1 MIVLWSIL
9 LFISVLLIPVSIW
22 YYMNN
27 VNKSKNNVIVKE
39 KVKPRSDKELT
50 DILYGVI
57 EREWTY
63 RVKFHFKFKEIKAP
77 KFETELEYLTSKV
90 VRSLSPNI
98 LEEFYYYYTEEA
110 LARLIKNICQL
121 LIYEYMQN
129 LGLKM
134 K

>member
-1 MIVLWSIL
+1 MLLLW
-9 LFISVLLIPVSIW
+9 SVLLIISVILIPMSVY
-22 YYMNN
+22 YYMVNN
-27 VNKSKNNVIVKE
+27 NKEKNNVIVKE
-39 KVKPRSDKELT
+39 RVKARNEKELI
-50 DILYGVI
+50 DILYGAI

-63 RVKFHFKFKEIKAP
+63 RVKFHFKFKNIKAP

-90 VRSLSPNI
+90 VRSLSPTI

-121 LIYEYMQN
+121 LIYEYMQS
-129 LGLKM
+129 LGLRM